1 VLQDNRQS
9 LERLCASVEQA
20 GEHYHPWGMDEE
32 NGPIFVCRGLRTPLD
47 ELWPRLKN
55 WN

>member
-1 VLQDNRQS
+1 M
-9 LERLCASVEQA
+9 E
-20 GEHYHPWGMDEE
+20 EE
-32 NGPIFVCRGLRTPLD
+32 NGPIFVCRGLRTPLV